1 MGKEITSK
9 LAVISARVDA
19 ETLALIDRIAAVRG
33 RSRAWLVASAVKRM
47 AEDEAA
53 YLAFV
58 QEGIDAVERGDVI
71 PHEEVMQWVAEKRL
85 ELQARKAA
93 RAA

>member
-47 AEDEAA
+47 AED
-53 YLAFV
+53 
-58 QEGIDAVERGDVI
+58 
-71 PHEEVMQWVAEKRL
+71 
-85 ELQARKAA
+85 
-93 RAA
+93 